1 MAELFG
7 FSIQRTQKDVGNR
20 EVKTFTDPTPDD
32 GAIDI
37 AGGGFFSSI
46 LDTDGR
52 ERNELDLI
60 RRYRDIS
67 MQAECD
73 AAIEDIVNEGIVS
86 NLNDIPVN
94 IDLINIPYSDKIK
107 RRIRDEFSEVLRLLN
122 FNEKGHDI
130 FRRWYVDGRLYY
142 HKVIDNKD
150 PQRGIQQL
158 RFIDPTKI
166 RKVRETKKDPDPK
179 NNGVEMITKVE
190 EYFIYNPKGFSSAGT
205 QGSNQGI
212 RIAADS
218 IVYVPSGL
226 LDGNS
231 GRVISYL
238 HKAIKPV
245 NQLRMIEDA
254 IVIYRISR
262 APERKIFYIDVGNL
276 PKIKAEQYLK
286 DVMNRYRN
294 KLVYDAST
302 GEIRDDRNHMSML
315 EDYWLPRREG
325 GRGTEITTLP
335 GGSNLGEIDDIK
347 YFQRKLY
354 RSLNVP
360 ISRMEAESGFSLG
373 RSSEITRDELKFTK
387 FVQRIRKKFS
397 PLFTDLLRTNLL
409 LKGVIAPQD
418 WPRMQEHIQYD
429 YMEDGHFAEL
439 KDAELLND
447 RITTLGNIQSYIGTF
462 FSKEYVLRKVLHM
475 TDAEVQE
482 IRDQIKHELSVDPI
496 DGGLILPDSVDGV
509 TRHDDAAIAAALQ
522 IAQTKKVEAETEKAS
537 SDSRS
542 GARLKL
548 AQSKKAEADAEKAI
562 ADADL
567 KDATVRAK
575 LKAPLTPPTG
585 PGDEPAEVPVSKT
598 KDTKNGGKNE

>member
-7 FSIQRTQKDVGNR
+7 FTIQKAQKDLGPR
-20 EVKTFTDPTPDD
+20 EKTFTDPTPDD
-32 GAIDI
+32 GAIEI
-37 AGGGFFSSI
+37 AGGGFFSSV

-67 MQAECD
+67 MQSECD
-73 AAIEDIVNEGIVS
+73 AAIEDIVNEGIIS

-94 IDLINIPYSDKIK
+94 IDLTNLPYNDKIK
-107 RRIRDEFSEVLRLLN
+107 NRIRAEFMEVLRLLN

-130 FRRWYVDGRLYY
+130 FRRWYIDGRMFY

-150 PQRGIQQL
+150 PQKGLTNL
-158 RFIDPTKI
+158 RFIDPSKI
-166 RKVRETKKDPDPK
+166 RKVRETKKDPDPSI
-179 NNGVEMITKVE
+179 NGVEMVTKVD
-190 EYFIYNPKGFSSAGT
+190 EYFIYSDKGFASAGT
-205 QGSNQGI
+205 QGNDQGI
-212 RIAADS
+212 KISADS

-226 LDGNS
+226 LDNNS

-262 APERKIFYIDVGNL
+262 APERRIFYIDVGNL
-276 PKIKAEQYLK
+276 PKVKAEQYLK

-294 KLVYDAST
+294 KLVYDATT

-315 EDYWLPRREG
+315 EDFWLPRREG

-335 GGSNLGEIDDIK
+335 GGSNLGEIDDIV

-360 ISRMEAESGFSLG
+360 ISRLEAENGFSMG
-373 RSSEITRDELKFTK
+373 RASEITRDELKFTK
-387 FVQRIRKKFS
+387 FVQRIRKKFT
-397 PLFTDLLRTNLL
+397 PLFTDLLKTNLL
-409 LKGVIAPQD
+409 LKGIISPED

-429 YMEDGHFAEL
+429 FMEDGHFAEL

-447 RITTLGNIQSYIGTF
+447 RIQTLDGIQSYIGTF
-462 FSKEYVLRKVLHM
+462 FSKEYVLKKVLNM

-482 IRDQIKHELSVDPI
+482 MRTQIAKELETDPL
-496 DGGLILPDSVDGV
+496 DGGITVPDGGDGV
-509 TRHDDAAIAAALQ
+509 TRYPQDAAGGI
-522 IAQTKKVEAETEKAS
+522 V
-537 SDSRS
+537 
-542 GARLKL
+542 
-548 AQSKKAEADAEKAI
+548 
-562 ADADL
+562 
-567 KDATVRAK
+567 
-575 LKAPLTPPTG
+575 TPEDMP
-585 PGDEPAEVPVSKT
+585 DYEEPEEDKSNNDQKF
-598 KDTKNGGKNE
+598 NGGK